1 MTPTPEQV
9 KQARKAVQASQSIG
23 ITSAQDWCAS
33 ALHTSRRSFQQWEV
47 GDRTMHP
54 AFWELLGI
62 KLAMLNAHN
71 THSTANTLKS
81 G

>member
-9 KQARKAVQASQSIG
+9 KQAREAVQENQSIG
-23 ITSAQDWCAS
+23 ITAAQDWCAS
-33 ALHTSRRSFQQWEV
+33 ALHTSRRSFQQWEA
-47 GDRTMHP
+47 GERTMHP
-54 AFWELLGI
+54 AFWELFGI

-71 THSTANTLKS
+71 IQPKTSTAKS